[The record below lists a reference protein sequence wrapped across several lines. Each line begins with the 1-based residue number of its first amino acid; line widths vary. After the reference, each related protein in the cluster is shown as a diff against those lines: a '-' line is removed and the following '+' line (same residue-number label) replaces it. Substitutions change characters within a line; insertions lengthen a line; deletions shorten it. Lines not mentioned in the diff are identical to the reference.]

1 MRTGAP
7 SVRGRSDTSVL
18 RRRRAARRRQPLPTS
33 SRRLPTRRQ
42 PPLGGR
48 EAPRWAATAF
58 AAAARGGAVGSRRD
72 GQRLPMPRA
81 GCVAHRR
88 RDPKE
93 THMTTPALLT
103 IVAQPPGTRRTRPV
117 PAALHDV
124 TVHPPHRSLLLERLS
139 LDVRRGEVTSVLSRH
154 DVTAGTILDLLAGR
168 AQPSGGSVRVLG
180 REVTR
185 LAPDALRRLRR
196 EHIGRVFPTYGAQPR
211 LTVAQNLH
219 VARRRSGL
227 AADHAWVDRV
237 AAALDLHGML
247 GFRAGEGIDDRRLRW
262 TVARSL

>member
-1 MRTGAP
+1 
-7 SVRGRSDTSVL
+7 
-18 RRRRAARRRQPLPTS
+18 
-33 SRRLPTRRQ
+33 
-42 PPLGGR
+42 
-48 EAPRWAATAF
+48 
-58 AAAARGGAVGSRRD
+58 
-72 GQRLPMPRA
+72 
-81 GCVAHRR
+81 
-88 RDPKE
+88 
-93 THMTTPALLT
+93 MTTPALLT

-124 TVHPPHRSLLLERLS
+124 TVHHPHRSLLLERLS

-262 TVARSL
+262 TVARSLATRPALVLVDDVTTRLPRREQEVLLVALRDAARALDVAVLVATCDPITASGTDRVVRLARGRIADDTAA